1 VTSRLFDEPCAFGD
15 FEWEDAR
22 FEAAA
27 AVAPGQDMPSWSP
40 PARTLSRDLPRL
52 RRMRRARSGHARL
65 ADVVLAAAVAIAV
78 VGDVALLSARAA
90 GDGGARSAAAVPQ
103 QQAGSSDSM
112 SASSA
117 LVRFVEQ
124 RPLREGASGD
134 AVRTL
139 QTALNGAGFKVP
151 PDGFF
156 GEKTRAAVVAFQ
168 SKSGLPA
175 DGVVGP
181 ATARLLVGGGEAGD
195 AQGDAGV
202 ARRGITAAVR
212 AGRLSGHAGARYRG
226 VLSQSL
232 SQLDQLPVE
241 KAAVLASVLHDVAVQ
256 APAYEEPRA
265 LVLFTMLETNAR
277 FLRTSSLNADPAD
290 IEGAEG
296 VVYRFVPGHGYQFH
310 PLANFARLNGLVT
323 AGRRGDAARL
333 ADALVARGV
342 ERSGAL
348 TWEYYFPFGGPSRWE
363 SGFAQA
369 VAAQAL
375 ARTAELV
382 ADRRRLAAARSAFR
396 SLSPSLV
403 LEVADGTWVREYS
416 FSDGLILNAQL
427 QTLVSLL
434 DYARIVRDADA
445 ASFVERLDEAT
456 RALLPRFDTGCW
468 SRYLLGGAK
477 ASGHYHEYHVS
488 LLKLLAAKIGATVYH
503 EAAARWGGYLD
514 GSGCP

>member
-1 VTSRLFDEPCAFGD
+1 
-15 FEWEDAR
+15 
-22 FEAAA
+22 
-27 AVAPGQDMPSWSP
+27 M
-40 PARTLSRDLPRL
+40 RT
-52 RRMRRARSGHARL
+52 ARSGRARI
-65 ADVVLAAAVAIAV
+65 ADIVLATAVAIAV
-78 VGDVALLSARAA
+78 VGDVALLSARGA
-90 GDGGARSAAAVPQ
+90 GDGGPRSATAVPQ
-103 QQAGSSDSM
+103 PPSRSSNRVSP
-112 SASSA
+112 SSA
-117 LVRFVEQ
+117 LVRLVEQ
-124 RPLREGASGD
+124 KPLRAGDAGD

-139 QTALNGAGFKVP
+139 QTALNGAGFQLP

-168 SKSGLPA
+168 SKSGLSA

-181 ATARLLVGGGEAGD
+181 ATARLLAGGD
-195 AQGDAGV
+195 ASRGAVDAQSDGSV
-202 ARRGITAAVR
+202 VRGGITAAVR
-212 AGRLSGHAGARYRG
+212 AGRLSGRAGDRYSRI
-226 VLSQSL
+226 LSQSL
-232 SQLDQLPVE
+232 FQLELLTAE
-241 KAAVLASVLHDVAVQ
+241 KAAVLSSVLHDVAAQ
-256 APAYEEPRA
+256 ASSYEEPRA

-277 FLRTSSLNADPAD
+277 FLRTSSLHAGPAD

-323 AGRRGDAARL
+323 ARRRAEAARL

-348 TWEYYFPFGGPSRWE
+348 TWDYYFPFGGPSRWA

-382 ADRRRLAAARSAFR
+382 GDRRRLAAARSAFR
-396 SLSPSLV
+396 SLSPSLI

-434 DYARIVRDADA
+434 DYARIVGDADA
-445 ASFVERLDEAT
+445 ASFVARLDDAT
-456 RALLPRFDTGCW
+456 RALLPRFDAGCW
-468 SRYLLGGAK
+468 SWYLLGGAK
-477 ASGHYHEYHVS
+477 ASRHYHEYHVS
-488 LLKLLAAKIGATVYH
+488 LLKLLAAKVGATVYQ
-503 EAAARWGGYLD
+503 ETAARWAEYLH